1 MIQFFLFYTRTD
13 QKQSTQCGYL
23 ILKVKIN
30 PVVTPGELLSAVN
43 VIARSEIYVHVNLVI
58 GGSRGTLKC
67 LHQSKSWFLTPLH
80 AELKHINAR

>member
-1 MIQFFLFYTRTD
+1 MIQFFLIYTRTD

-30 PVVTPGELLSAVN
+30 PVVTPGELLS
-43 VIARSEIYVHVNLVI
+43 ARSEIYVHVNLVI